1 VPEYF
6 IVLRM
11 FLCENLKMMINFLL
25 FMGYNIYVSLNLI
38 PERIPKPMYSPKIS
52 EELIPIIYTKSKE
65 ARKSMTKYVNEILR
79 SHLVEKV
86 EDKPIT
92 TESTNSEIKSKVA

>member
-1 VPEYF
+1 
-6 IVLRM
+6 
-11 FLCENLKMMINFLL
+11 MMINFLL

-65 ARKSMTKYVNEILR
+65 AKKPMTKIVNEILR
-79 SHLVEKV
+79 DKLMEKR
-86 EDKPIT
+86 EEAP
-92 TESTNSEIKSKVA
+92 KSLFPKTKAPTV